1 MLPKVLSGYSG
12 RKVARKKHERKR
24 QRRRKPDE
32 GREERQIRSEIAKEV
47 VTGMKEK
54 AGEHEDA
61 KATAQW
67 TVGKVSSKIGT
78 ARKSQAGNCSRS
90 GCGHQGKGKC
100 A

>member
-12 RKVARKKHERKR
+12 GRLPGRSTKEKGREEE
-24 QRRRKPDE
+24 KPDE

-47 VTGMKEK
+47 VAGMKEK